1 MNTHNRFLAV
11 LGTFLFII
19 SMSAP
24 ALSDSA
30 YIDVSGQGELDVYP
44 DFLTLSVELSATEK
58 DVVRAKNKVDDA
70 FAQLS
75 KVAEEHGIA
84 EDDIESVRISNYP
97 QWEYQGNG
105 KRELIG
111 HRVIRPVTITLRTLD
126 KYGPFLEEVLIDERY
141 RIQNTSLG
149 FDKPAEHESKARR
162 LALLDAKAKAEEM
175 AATLGQKV
183 TGVLWIQEQAAHFPQ
198 PVMMMESAP
207 MMRSA
212 KVDSGS
218 SMKIQ
223 EQTISQQVQVRFEM
237 EED

>member
-1 MNTHNRFLAV
+1 MNTHKPFLAV
-11 LGTFLFII
+11 LGALFLTLC
-19 SMSAP
+19 MSAP

-30 YIDVSGQGELDVYP
+30 YIDVSGQGKLDVYP
-44 DFLTLSVELSATEK
+44 DFLTLSVELSAIEK

-75 KVAEEHGIA
+75 DVAEKHGIA

-105 KRELIG
+105 KRQLIG
-111 HRVIRPVTITLRTLD
+111 HRVIRPVTITLRSLE

-175 AATLGQKV
+175 AATLGQKI
-183 TGVLWIQEQAAHFPQ
+183 TGVIWIQEQAAHFPQ
-198 PVMMMESAP
+198 PVMMLESAP

-212 KVDSGS
+212 KADSGS
-218 SMKIQ
+218 GMKIQ

-237 EED
+237 DED

>member
-1 MNTHNRFLAV
+1 MNTHNKFLAV
-11 LGTFLFII
+11 LGTFLLTI
-19 SMSAP
+19 SMSVP

-75 KVAEEHGIA
+75 EVAESHGIA

-183 TGVLWIQEQAAHFPQ
+183 TGVLWIQEQAAQFPQ

-212 KVDSGS
+212 KADSGS
-218 SMKIQ
+218 GMKIQ

-237 EED
+237 EAD